1 MTQFPDAKRP
11 PTSVDEARKS
21 RICALRRSILFGITA
36 RGVIVF
42 LEMAAFFLFGSEA
55 LFMDALSTLLD
66 ISSSLILFFFIKLA
80 DRPPDQNHPFG
91 HGRYEPLAGMQLGI
105 FLALVGVYMAFRNLI
120 DLRGGEEGHSLP
132 PFLFVVPLFAIIL
145 LEISYRFLMRTARSE
160 ASSALVAE
168 AAHFRVDAITSI
180 LAMLSLI
187 SGQLLPQATLFL
199 DHLGAVLIAAV
210 MVFLGLMA
218 ARENL
223 HQLLDRVPENE
234 VFERIRR
241 AAMRA
246 KGVLGT
252 EKIRVQQFGPDAH
265 VDIDIEVEPTLSVD
279 EAHKISQEVRVE
291 IQKDWPSVQDV
302 IVHIEP
308 YYQGDH

>member
-1 MTQFPDAKRP
+1 MAKFPNPLKLP
-11 PTSVDEARKS
+11 SYVDEARRS
-21 RICALRRSILFGITA
+21 RISALRKSILFGITA
-36 RGVIVF
+36 RGVIVL

-66 ISSSLILFFFIKLA
+66 ISSSLILFLFIKLA
-80 DRPPDQNHPFG
+80 DRPPDKEHPFG

-105 FLALVGVYMAFRNLI
+105 FLASVGVYMGFRNLI
-120 DLRGGEEGHSLP
+120 DLRAVEEGHAFP
-132 PFLFVVPLFAIIL
+132 PFLFMVPLFAIVL

-160 ASSALVAE
+160 SSAALVAE
-168 AAHFRVDAITSI
+168 AAHFRVDAVTSI

-187 SGQLLPQATLFL
+187 SGQLFPQATLFL
-199 DHLGAVLIAAV
+199 DHLGAVLIALV

-223 HQLLDRVPENE
+223 HQLLDRVPDEE
-234 VFERIRR
+234 IFEKVRKAAHR
-241 AAMRA
+241 AS
-246 KGVLGT
+246 GVKGT

-265 VDIDIEVEPTLSVD
+265 VDIDVEVEPTLSVD
-279 EAHKISQEVRVE
+279 EAHKISQEVRLE
-291 IQKDWPSVQDV
+291 IQKEWPSVQDV

-308 YYQGDH
+308 YYPGDH